1 MKYSEKME
9 LLAKGVKWA
18 EIKELEAQE
27 AEELKKEA
35 EDAAKLDA
43 AEEAKKAAEEAKK
56 AAEDKSA
63 LSAAQE
69 MIKELETKL
78 SAKEDELTKLNKE
91 FANLNNKQ
99 TVKEE
104 PEAKESAADV
114 MKQLFHPKSNKEEK

>member
-9 LLAKGVKWA
+9 LLTKGVKWA

-27 AEELKKEA
+27 AEEAKKAA
-35 EDAAKLDA
+35 EDAAKLA
-43 AEEAKKAAEEAKK
+43 ADEEAKKAAEEAKK

-91 FANLNNKQ
+91 FADLNNKQ
-99 TVKEE
+99 TVKDE
-104 PEAKESAADV
+104 PDKVDSAADV
-114 MKQLFHPKSNKEEK
+114 MKQLFHPNNKKEEN

>member
-27 AEELKKEA
+27 AEEAKKEA
-35 EDAAKLDA
+35 EDAAKLA
-43 AEEAKKAAEEAKK
+43 ANEEAKK

-91 FANLNNKQ
+91 FADLNNKQ
-99 TVKEE
+99 TVKDE

>member
-18 EIKELEAQE
+18 EIKELEA
-27 AEELKKEA
+27 EE
-35 EDAAKLDA
+35 
-43 AEEAKKAAEEAKK
+43 AEEAKKAAEDAAKLAADEEAKKAAEK

-91 FANLNNKQ
+91 FADLNNKQ
-99 TVKEE
+99 TVKNE
-104 PEAKESAADV
+104 PEVKESAADV